1 MCLNGLSTLL
11 SLVAISLQS
20 QVVVSAEGA
29 LEARGW
35 LMAQGLDEG
44 LAEKL
49 SRLGLD
55 AIAQASEAQ
64 LVDEGLSN
72 LKARH
77 IHQLLRER
85 SVNVQVRVGTPLT
98 SNRLHSKL
106 RQALL

>member
-1 MCLNGLSTLL
+1 MSP
-11 SLVAISLQS
+11 QS
-20 QVVVSAEGA
+20 QVVVSGGA
-29 LEARGW
+29 LGEARGW
-35 LMAQGLDEG
+35 LMAQGVDEV

-64 LVDEGLSN
+64 LVDKGLPN

-85 SVNVQVRVGTPLT
+85 SANVKVRVGAPLT
-98 SNRLHSKL
+98 ST
-106 RQALL
+106 